1 MLPELDI
8 DLSED
13 YEEEEEPSKVWK
25 LDTLSGHIRGT
36 VDGIEAVQ
44 QAVYCILNTERYET
58 LIYSWDYGVEFM
70 DLFGKPLGYVM
81 PELIR
86 RVEEALEQD
95 DRISGVSDFIFD
107 RSKKGV
113 VGMAFIVHTVY
124 GEIYAEK
131 EVDV

>member
-13 YEEEEEPSKVWK
+13 YEEEEEPSKAWK
-25 LDTLSGHIRGT
+25 LDTVSGHIRGT

-70 DLFGKPLGYVM
+70 DLFGKPLSYVM

>member
-8 DLSED
+8 DLSEG
-13 YEEEEEPSKVWK
+13 YEEEDEPSLVWK
-25 LDTLSGHIRGT
+25 LDADSGHIRGT
-36 VDGIEAVQ
+36 VDGAEAVR

-70 DLFGKPLGYVM
+70 DLFGKPLNYVL
-81 PELIR
+81 PELAR

-95 DRISGVSDFIFD
+95 DRIAGVSDFMFD
-107 RSKKGV
+107 TGRKGV
-113 VGMAFIVHTVY
+113 VGMSFTVHTVY

-131 EVDV
+131 EVDI